1 MPAVQRQ
8 YIFCNAT
15 AYALPSTIDVVFRFM
30 DHHDIPVEVEDLVRR
45 AMENLLFS
53 SFNFDSDDFMFCPRN
68 CIYLHADTWFREWGV
83 LAVGAEATAPILLED
98 MGSLEFS
105 IDSDGSFNELI
116 SNMDELEDIGPS
128 FFDILDNFDENT
140 VGTDPTSVIPY

>member
-1 MPAVQRQ
+1 MPAYQRQ
-8 YIFCNAT
+8 FIFCNRT
-15 AYALPSTIDVVFRFM
+15 AYALPSTINAVFDYM
-30 DHHDIPVEVEDLVRR
+30 AISGVCDEVEDLVRR

-53 SFNFDSDDFMFCPRN
+53 SFNFDSDDFVFCPRN
-68 CIYLHADTWFREWGV
+68 SVYLHADTWFREWGV

-105 IDSDGSFNELI
+105 LDDDGPFNELI
-116 SNMDELEDIGPS
+116 ANMEELDDFGPS

-140 VGTDPTSVIPY
+140 EGIDPTSVIPY